1 MAYSAPVTTQ
11 SDEYSRSNT
20 FEQTGYYEAPNEDSS
35 LSAPE
40 DRLAYDNAP
49 VSRWHGG
56 ADFGLLILRIV
67 LGGILG
73 AHGLQKV
80 FGLFDGPGIAEFAR
94 ILGDQGYTSQTTV
107 LAWVGGVTE
116 IAGGALLILGLFTP
130 AAAGALL
137 AVTAN
142 AIFLTRTEGF
152 FAHGG
157 QGYEYYAALA
167 GIALALLFTGPG
179 RIAIDVNTPWRRKPV
194 PFGIAFLILAAG
206 AVAVLATVF
215 R

>member
-1 MAYSAPVTTQ
+1 MTTQ
-11 SDEYSRSNT
+11 SDEYGRHNL
-20 FEQTGYYEAPNEDSS
+20 FEGSGYYETQNADSS
-35 LSAPE
+35 LDEPE
-40 DRLAYDNAP
+40 DRLAYDDAP

-56 ADFGLLILRIV
+56 LDFGLLILRIV
-67 LGGILG
+67 LGGTLG

-80 FGLFDGPGIAEFAR
+80 FGLFDGPGIGEFAR

-130 AAAGALL
+130 VAAGALL
-137 AVTAN
+137 AISAN
-142 AIFLTRTEGF
+142 AVYLTHTEGF
-152 FAHGG
+152 FQHGE
-157 QGYEYYAALA
+157 QGYEYHVALA

-179 RIAIDVNTPWRRKPV
+179 RISFDVNTPWRRRPV
-194 PFGIAFLILAAG
+194 PWGIVFVILAAA
-206 AVAVLATVF
+206 AVAVLVSVF